1 LHAAPGEKGLTV
13 RRAGRWVSLVAGLL
27 VLGGAVVAWL
37 VTTEAG
43 AAFLLDALMW
53 QSSPASPKEIRARA
67 QAIVVLGGRTN
78 RIDYGARLHLATG
91 VPLLLV
97 GKGTGDSGFDAESEK
112 MEDILLRKYGI
123 GPRWVENESKDTREN
138 AVFAWCLVSSMGVKR
153 IALVTDPHHMP
164 RARRRFKAAGFEV
177 IAAPTPDGE
186 PPRPPLTPASFVPGK
201 AGIAAARRPVREWV
215 GFLFGPLEQLL
226 DPPRACPYTAAPVH

>member
-1 LHAAPGEKGLTV
+1 V
-13 RRAGRWVSLVAGLL
+13 RRAWRGTVWILGLL
-27 VLGGAVVAWL
+27 LLAGAVVAWL

-43 AAFLLDALMW
+43 ASLLLSGLLW
-53 QSSPASPKEIRARA
+53 QSSPAKPDEIRARA

-78 RIDYGARLHLATG
+78 RIDYGAHLHLATG

-138 AVFAWCLVSSMGVKR
+138 AVFAWCLVSGMGVKR

-164 RARRRFKAAGFEV
+164 RAKRRFEAAGFEV

-186 PPRPPLTPASFVPGK
+186 PPRLPLTRASFVPGK

-215 GFLFGPLEQLL
+215 GFLFGSVEQLL
-226 DPPRACPYTAAPVH
+226 DPPRRCPYTAAPAH